1 MYATLVLPGFSSQHT
16 LRQSPLSI
24 ANLQEKDLNFLN
36 RSRFGLSFVLLITS
50 ITAQAGVQY
59 FPKGNNLPFSEAVQ
73 VDNVLYLSGELGVM
87 PGTLTLAKGG
97 FEGEARQTMDNIGA
111 TLKKHGLGFDSV
123 VKCTVMLAEM
133 SDWPAFNKIY
143 ASYFDQDKLP
153 ARSAFGGVQLGL
165 NAKLEVEC
173 WAYNP
178 IK

>member
-1 MYATLVLPGFSSQHT
+1 MELPTQQGFTLALALLF
-16 LRQSPLSI
+16 
-24 ANLQEKDLNFLN
+24 AN
-36 RSRFGLSFVLLITS
+36 
-50 ITAQAGVQY
+50 QAVQADVEY

-73 VDNVLYLSGELGVM
+73 VDNVLYLSGELGVV

-123 VKCTVMLAEM
+123 VKCTVMLAQM

-143 ASYFDQDKLP
+143 AGYFDQDKLP

-178 IK
+178 TK

>member
-1 MYATLVLPGFSSQHT
+1 MELSVKQCLALP
-16 LRQSPLSI
+16 
-24 ANLQEKDLNFLN
+24 
-36 RSRFGLSFVLLITS
+36 FVLLF
-50 ITAQAGVQY
+50 AYQAALADVEY
-59 FPKGNNLPFSEAVQ
+59 FSKGNNLPFSEAVQ

-87 PGTLTLAKGG
+87 PGTLTLAEGG

>member
-1 MYATLVLPGFSSQHT
+1 MEHPTQLCLALSLALLLANQAT
-16 LRQSPLSI
+16 
-24 ANLQEKDLNFLN
+24 
-36 RSRFGLSFVLLITS
+36 
-50 ITAQAGVQY
+50 QADVEY

-73 VDNVLYLSGELGVM
+73 VDNILYLSGELGVM

-111 TLKKHGLGFDSV
+111 TLNKHGLGFDSV

-133 SDWPAFNKIY
+133 SDWPAFNTIY

-178 IK
+178 SK

>member
-1 MYATLVLPGFSSQHT
+1 MELPTQQGFTLALALLF
-16 LRQSPLSI
+16 
-24 ANLQEKDLNFLN
+24 ANQA
-36 RSRFGLSFVLLITS
+36 
-50 ITAQAGVQY
+50 AQADVEY

-73 VDNVLYLSGELGVM
+73 VDNVLYLSGELGVV

-123 VKCTVMLAEM
+123 VKCTVMLAQM

-143 ASYFDQDKLP
+143 AGYFDQDKLP

-178 IK
+178 TK

>member
-1 MYATLVLPGFSSQHT
+1 MEFSVKQCLALPLACLFASM
-16 LRQSPLSI
+16 
-24 ANLQEKDLNFLN
+24 
-36 RSRFGLSFVLLITS
+36 
-50 ITAQAGVQY
+50 TAQADVEY

-87 PGTLTLAKGG
+87 PGTLTLAEGG

-111 TLKKHGLGFDSV
+111 TLDKHGLGFDSV

-143 ASYFDQDKLP
+143 ASYFDPDKLP

-178 IK
+178 SR